1 MNQKLMKMAEALNID
16 TKGKKDLQIMAE
28 IDTSFGQEKT
38 NIEQNVK
45 QQSIDNGV
53 NLLPNIKKQF
63 EKPIEIWIEK
73 LQNGTKPE
81 CLPVVG
87 YNPQSSSFIVSKSAK
102 DTETGEIKYKVYQV
116 PEGLVIKSAKK
127 LDQIIAEQKAKRAE
141 SAKAAAAARTGGTK
155 KSGGKK

>member
-1 MNQKLMKMAEALNID
+1 MNQKLVKMAEALGIE
-16 TKGKKDLQIMAE
+16 TKGKTELQIMAE

-38 NIEQNVK
+38 TIEQNVK
-45 QQSIDNGV
+45 QQSIENGV

-87 YNPQSSSFIVSKSAK
+87 YNPQSSSFIVSKSAMS
-102 DTETGEIKYKVYQV
+102 ETGEIKYKVYQV
-116 PEGLVIKSAKK
+116 SEELVIKSAKK
-127 LDQIIAEQKAKRAE
+127 LDQITAELKAKRKEAAE
-141 SAKAAAAARTGGTK
+141 KAKATKAAK
-155 KSGGKK
+155 ESGKKKTNK